1 MNTSQWKS
9 LNLRS
14 ILERAMRGRTF
25 WCRLP
30 VDLGSTQILCS
41 ADARLQHLKPGEAA
55 FDPELLALARDWVSD
70 DAVVW
75 DVGANIGVFA
85 LAAAHR
91 VIRGSIL
98 AIEPDPWLFG
108 LLAQSVGRLEIR
120 SVRALCAAI
129 SDEAGVA
136 DLAIAQ
142 RGRAS
147 NFLAR
152 FDGRSQTG
160 GVRSLQ
166 PVPVLTLDIL
176 AASIPPPPLILRLM
190 WRVRSGLS
198 FKVGG
203 NYLKQFGQSYSWKSA
218 QTRKPL

>member
-1 MNTSQWKS
+1 MNTSQCKG

-25 WCRLP
+25 WRRLP
-30 VDLGSTQILCS
+30 EDLGATPILCS

-70 DAVVW
+70 DTVVW

-91 VIRGSIL
+91 VTRGSIL

-108 LLAQSVGRLEIR
+108 LLAQSVGRLEMR

-129 SDEAGVA
+129 SDEAGVS

-147 NFLAR
+147 ELSCPVRWTESDRGCAFIATC
-152 FDGRSQTG
+152 TG
-160 GVRSLQ
+160 ADS
-166 PVPVLTLDIL
+166 
-176 AASIPPPPLILRLM
+176 
-190 WRVRSGLS
+190 
-198 FKVGG
+198 
-203 NYLKQFGQSYSWKSA
+203 
-218 QTRKPL
+218 